1 MVTTEQTNE
10 MPNEGFE
17 PNDRQEAI
25 LDLLKEGRSEGGP
38 WGYVTVKYVVA
49 KTDERRQYVN
59 RDLRGLVDAGWVDKP
74 VKGLYEYVVDP
85 REDDDGKR

>member
-1 MVTTEQTNE
+1 MVTTEQTNQ

-25 LDLLKEGRSEGGP
+25 LDLLKDGRGEDEP

-49 KTDERRQYVN
+49 NTGERRQYVN
-59 RDLRGLVDAGWVDKP
+59 RDLGSLVDAGWVDKP
-74 VKGLYEYVVDP
+74 VKGLYEFVVDP
-85 REDDDGKR
+85 REENDGR